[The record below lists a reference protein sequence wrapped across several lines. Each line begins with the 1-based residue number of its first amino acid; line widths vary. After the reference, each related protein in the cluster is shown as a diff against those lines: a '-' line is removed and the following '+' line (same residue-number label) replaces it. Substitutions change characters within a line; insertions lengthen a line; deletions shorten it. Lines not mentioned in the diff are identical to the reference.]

1 MSRAK
6 KILQR
11 IKIRR
16 YFKKPNVKK
25 QKGGYN
31 LERAR
36 ELNVPQKAPDDYNM
50 LVANRPHWG
59 SVDPETGMWLKSK
72 QHPTAWMEYKK
83 YALNPELQKKYNVV
97 ANPEGPLGKDQLQY
111 VEKKMQDG
119 GNSRGRFRNLYTYIL
134 L

>member
-6 KILQR
+6 KVLQR

-83 YALNPELQKKYNVV
+83 YALNPELQ
-97 ANPEGPLGKDQLQY
+97 
-111 VEKKMQDG
+111 
-119 GNSRGRFRNLYTYIL
+119 
-134 L
+134 